1 MGKRV
6 IVDFDNTL
14 GVRGCD
20 VDDGLALLYL
30 LGRGDV
36 QIEGICT
43 SYGNSDI
50 ETVTN
55 NTRRMLSEWGLDIPV
70 HKGCAGPVRFGDGDV
85 RGAGA
90 FIASTLQDAPGEVSV
105 LVTGSTSN
113 LLQASIAKPGV
124 LNTAASID
132 FMGGITHTL
141 VINGTIM
148 DELNLSCDPDA
159 SIEALSALCSV
170 SVATAQNCLPAF
182 FTRDDL
188 AQLGEDSWVYR
199 ACAYW
204 FEDMEKRYKW
214 KGWTCWDVVAAAH
227 LAEPGL
233 FEEEE
238 HWLVRDRRMLSVGFL
253 EEADEGEPVM
263 HVNLPRIKD
272 PDAFKEHVLSMW
284 KAGSEKLGL

>member
-1 MGKRV
+1 MKKRV

-70 HKGCAGPVRFGDGDV
+70 HKGCAGPVHLGDSDV

-90 FIASTLQDAPGEVSV
+90 FIASALQEAPGEVSV

-159 SIEALSALCSV
+159 SIEALSALCPV
-170 SVATAQNCLPAF
+170 SIATAQNCLPAF
-182 FTRDDL
+182 FTRADL
-188 AQLGEDSWVYR
+188 ARLGEDSWVNR

-204 FEDMEKRYKW
+204 FEDMEKRYQW

-263 HVNLPRIKD
+263 HVNLPHIKD
-272 PDAFKEHVLSMW
+272 PAVFKEHVLSKW